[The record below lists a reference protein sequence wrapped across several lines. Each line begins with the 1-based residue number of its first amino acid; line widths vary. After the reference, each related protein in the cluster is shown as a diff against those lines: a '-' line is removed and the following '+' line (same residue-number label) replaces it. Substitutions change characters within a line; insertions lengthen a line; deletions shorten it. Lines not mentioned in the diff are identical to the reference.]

1 VTATHAPA
9 PGGQTTEII
18 EPAEPA
24 EPIEQAESP
33 EDPPAAAP
41 RKRAWWRRALSWV
54 TTGAVLGLLALGI
67 VLALIPAM
75 NGGTALT
82 VLSGS
87 MQPTLKPGDVVVVFP
102 VDGFDDVE
110 LGDVVTFMPTADD
123 PTLVT
128 HRAKAWGV
136 NGDGEKVLITR
147 GDANGADD
155 SPLRE
160 KQLRAKV
167 AYSVPWVGNVLQYT
181 QASKPWLV
189 LAVAVILITYAIYA
203 TVTSFRRR

>member
-1 VTATHAPA
+1 MTATRAPA
-9 PGGQTTEII
+9 VGVEETQTI
-18 EPAEPA
+18 
-24 EPIEQAESP
+24 EPIEPAESP
-33 EDPPAAAP
+33 EDLEAAAP
-41 RKRAWWRRALSWV
+41 RKRSWWRRALSWV
-54 TTGAVLGLLALGI
+54 TTGAVLVLLTLGI

-102 VDGFDDVE
+102 VDGFEDIE
-110 LGDVVTFMPTADD
+110 LGDVVTFMPNPDD

-128 HRAKAWGV
+128 HRAKAWDV

-155 SPLRE
+155 SPMRE

-167 AYSVPWVGNVLQYT
+167 VYSVPWVGNLLQYT

-189 LAVAVILITYAIYA
+189 LAMAVILITYAIYA
-203 TVTSFRRR
+203 TATSFRRR